1 MTDLIHRQ
9 RIAVTEGE
17 QVLTL
22 HVQFRNGSPQIFK
35 PEVPEHRILHGTLGA
50 LQTGQHRFKLTFTQV
65 PCVLLL
71 R

>member
-9 RIAVTEGE
+9 RIAVSEGE

-35 PEVPEHRILHGTLGA
+35 PEVPERRILHGTPNA
-50 LQTGQHRFKLTFTQV
+50 IRTGQHRFKLTFTQM
-65 PCVLLL
+65 PCVLLV